1 MDEEHRAA
9 ACERPACLAKA
20 LKKEGDEL
28 GRRQWRWEGEEGGLG
43 GEYGNS
49 IYIKLLKLK
58 KYKSEGGGHEVP
70 QWYLAVKPNDLNSV
84 LGIHMIDGENQI
96 LQITL

>member
-20 LKKEGDEL
+20 LEKEGDES
-28 GRRQWRWEGEEGGLG
+28 GRRQWRWEGGRGWTGG

-58 KYKSEGGGHEVP
+58 KYKSEGG
-70 QWYLAVKPNDLNSV
+70 A
-84 LGIHMIDGENQI
+84 
-96 LQITL
+96 